1 MTLLAF
7 HGTAASFGD
16 FRVRPSGLHFGT
28 FDQAA
33 HAATMKLGRLPLR
46 EFSKLEPDPNGWRG
60 RLLQCELQVHHILR
74 VEDARTPGAW
84 AALIRKH
91 REHFDCLV
99 YVNRYEGRQEAD
111 SYVVFDTNCVVVL
124 NSDYTR
130 SRAAP
135 AMLELA

>member
-7 HGTAASFGD
+7 HGTAASFDG
-16 FRVRPSGLHFGT
+16 FRMRPSGLHFGT
-28 FDQAA
+28 FDQAV

-46 EFSKLEPDPNGWRG
+46 DFSKLEPDPNGWRG
-60 RLLQCELQVHHILR
+60 RLLQCELQVHRILR
-74 VEDARTPGAW
+74 VEDARTPSAW

-111 SYVVFDTNCVVVL
+111 SFVVFDTNRVVVL

-130 SRAAP
+130 SGIQP
-135 AMLELA
+135 SD